1 VTPIIKYSGG
11 KSRELKNILPEIPDF
26 KGRYI
31 EPFIGGGAVYFHL
44 NLKNSIINDIN
55 SNLIRFYSELNE
67 NEKSKIDYIVNLYNT
82 NSLENNEKLYYKI
95 RKSFN
100 EKDFSEFSFCLQ
112 YYFLNKTVYS
122 GLIRVNKKGELN
134 GAFGKYKKISNK
146 ISNEHL
152 DLLSKT
158 EIYNKDFSEIF
169 KLSNE
174 DDFIFLDPPYDC
186 VFHNYGNV
194 KNNSIGFLQDD
205 HIRLSNEFKNSKSK
219 CLMIIGETDFIK
231 DLYKDYIVDSYYK
244 KYNFNIKNRTVS
256 DSNHLIIKN
265 F

>member
-1 VTPIIKYSGG
+1 MTPILKYSGG

-44 NLKNSIINDIN
+44 NLQNSIINDIN

-112 YYFLNKTVYS
+112 YYFLNKTTS
-122 GLIRVNKKGELN
+122 LSQPTNLPTTF
-134 GAFGKYKKISNK
+134 AF
-146 ISNEHL
+146 
-152 DLLSKT
+152 
-158 EIYNKDFSEIF
+158 F
-169 KLSNE
+169 
-174 DDFIFLDPPYDC
+174 
-186 VFHNYGNV
+186 
-194 KNNSIGFLQDD
+194 
-205 HIRLSNEFKNSKSK
+205 
-219 CLMIIGETDFIK
+219 
-231 DLYKDYIVDSYYK
+231 
-244 KYNFNIKNRTVS
+244 RT
-256 DSNHLIIKN
+256 
-265 F
+265 